1 MECLTLTDSILKQS
15 GRAIVFIH
23 TFDVV
28 GYCSVGPK
36 GPTWEM
42 TDADTLLLVFLRS
55 AQWQP
60 KDIIVESCCWGEFQ
74 ERKDYDLCDCTVSR
88 TDGKKV

>member
-15 GRAIVFIH
+15 GRAVVFIH

-60 KDIIVESCCWGEFQ
+60 KDIIVRILGRELLLGGIP
-74 ERKDYDLCDCTVSR
+74 
-88 TDGKKV
+88 GKKRL